1 MLSKILI
8 ASIVPLLT
16 LMIALIAVLFVV
28 PPAVWSRSPERREAA
43 YKVLE
48 LMIQLAPSQR
58 QGLSARRKKARRNR

>member
-8 ASIVPLLT
+8 ASIVPFLALV
-16 LMIALIAVLFVV
+16 IALIAVLFVV

-48 LMIQLAPSQR
+48 LMIQLVPAQQQR
-58 QGLSARRKKARRNR
+58 QSARRKKARRNR